1 MTDTKAGG
9 TPAPRFRSMGKE
21 LRDRLKRGQVV
32 AAGAFNPFVA
42 RLVEEEGYEAVYIS
56 GAALS
61 NSLARPDEG
70 LLSRSVVLE
79 FTRQIT
85 SVIETPVIVD
95 VDTGFGGPAGTAETV
110 RLFES
115 AGAAAVQIEDQD
127 PRWKRCGHLEGKHL
141 INSQR
146 MAEKVE
152 AAVNARRDPDF
163 VIIARTD
170 ALAVEDFDRAVAR
183 AQAYEAAGADVIFPE
198 ALTSR
203 EEFARFRQTVKVP
216 LLANMTEFGKSP
228 WITDA
233 EFAEL
238 GYDLVLHPV
247 TAFRLAARAVKDALS
262 EMRASGNQKALV
274 EAGRLMSR
282 GEIDAYLVRED

>member
-1 MTDTKAGG
+1 
-9 TPAPRFRSMGKE
+9 MGKE
-21 LRDRLKRGQVV
+21 LRERLKRGQVV

-42 RLVEEEGYEAVYIS
+42 RLVEKEGFEAVYVS

-70 LLSRSVVLE
+70 LLPRSIVLE
-79 FTRQIT
+79 FTRRIT
-85 SVIETPVIVD
+85 SVIDTPVIVD

-110 RLFES
+110 RLFEA

-141 INSQR
+141 ISGAR

-152 AAVNARRDPDF
+152 AAVNARRDGDF

-203 EEFARFRQTVKVP
+203 DEFARFRQTVKVP

-233 EFAEL
+233 EFSEL
-238 GYDLVLHPV
+238 GYDIVLHPV
-247 TAFRLAARAVKDALS
+247 TPFRLAARSVQDALR
-262 EMRASGNQKALV
+262 EMRSTGNQRSLV
-274 EAGRLMSR
+274 DAGRLMNR
-282 GEIDAYLVRED
+282 GEIDAYLVREA